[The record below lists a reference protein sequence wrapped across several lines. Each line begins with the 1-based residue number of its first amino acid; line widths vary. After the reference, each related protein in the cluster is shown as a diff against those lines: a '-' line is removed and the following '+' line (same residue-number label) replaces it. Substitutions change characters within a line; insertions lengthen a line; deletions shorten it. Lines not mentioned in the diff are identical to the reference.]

1 MRYTEKL
8 IQTNDRE
15 TGRENDRAETE
26 LNHSKLGIPG
36 CLYVSHEAKNKL
48 KKGSDNLPQPWHPCI
63 PSLHP
68 HNIRSLDTTCKK
80 TIHTEMKLQLKS

>member
-48 KKGSDNLPQPWHPCI
+48 KKRFRQPTAALTSVYSI
-63 PSLHP
+63 SA
-68 HNIRSLDTTCKK
+68 S
-80 TIHTEMKLQLKS
+80 S